1 MDRIKRLARK
11 ALEAQGLRDLQY
23 AYVVETKS
31 RRGRSRTPL
40 HLHGFFI
47 SNDPHDATRFK
58 VGFEK
63 TLATHTLGRAAAG
76 VSLTSGPEIV
86 LERVYDKPD
95 GSDGGRG
102 RWANYIAKNL
112 NRWDARFTGVFTS
125 LNRPLRLPE
134 PSGASSETCRSSSS
148 FVRAPAL
155 TRSVTDQKAL
165 AIHRAAGHPRIVPRR
180 ALSWPRMGVL
190 RAVLERFPHE
200 LNRWGIPFSGSL

>member
-1 MDRIKRLARK
+1 MAVEEGGWAFTVRVRPDLEAMWKREQRDPMDRIKRVARK

-40 HLHGFFI
+40 HLHGLFI

-76 VSLTSGPEIV
+76 VSLRSGPEIV

-95 GSDGGRG
+95 GSDRGRG

-112 NRWDARFTGVFTS
+112 NRWDARFTRRIYFSQSATAAA
-125 LNRPLRLPE
+125 R
-134 PSGASSETCRSSSS
+134 AFWS
-148 FVRAPAL
+148 FIR
-155 TRSVTDQKAL
+155 D
-165 AIHRAAGHPRIVPRR
+165 VPI
-180 ALSWPRMGVL
+180 
-190 RAVLERFPHE
+190 E
-200 LNRWGIPFSGSL
+200 

>member
-40 HLHGFFI
+40 HLHGLFI

-76 VSLTSGPEIV
+76 VSLRSGPEIV

-95 GSDGGRG
+95 GSDRGRG

-180 ALSWPRMGVL
+180 ALSWPRM
-190 RAVLERFPHE
+190 
-200 LNRWGIPFSGSL
+200 S